1 MKDEKFTE
9 KDENEKKEEVKEN
22 NNGEENPKV
31 QIEEKDNQS
40 PEKEKESEEDD
51 LQAKFDQL
59 SERYM
64 RLAAEYDNFRKRS
77 KKEKEEIYSDC
88 IVSVTGAWLPVIDDL
103 DRALFVSE
111 NYKNEEAKKIAQGVE
126 MILEKAKSVMEA
138 LGVEEIEAF
147 DKDFDPETMEAVM
160 HIEDE
165 NAGDS
170 QVVEVLKKGYIKG
183 NKIIRHAVVKVA
195 N

>member
-1 MKDEKFTE
+1 MKDEKVTE
-9 KDENEKKEEVKEN
+9 NKEKEENEKQEEQEKN
-22 NNGEENPKV
+22 NKGEETT
-31 QIEEKDNQS
+31 EEKSQDKEKQS
-40 PEKEKESEEDD
+40 PESEKKDPEAEFE
-51 LQAKFDQL
+51 KL

-77 KKEKEEIYSDC
+77 RKEKEEIYSDC

-111 NYKNEEAKKIAQGVE
+111 NYCNDEAKKIAQGVE
-126 MILEKAKSVMEA
+126 MILEKAKGIMES
-138 LGVEEIEAF
+138 LGVEEIEALE
-147 DKDFDPETMEAVM
+147 KDFDPETMEAVM

-165 NAGDS
+165 NAGES

-183 NKIIRHAVVKVA
+183 EKVIRHAVVKVA